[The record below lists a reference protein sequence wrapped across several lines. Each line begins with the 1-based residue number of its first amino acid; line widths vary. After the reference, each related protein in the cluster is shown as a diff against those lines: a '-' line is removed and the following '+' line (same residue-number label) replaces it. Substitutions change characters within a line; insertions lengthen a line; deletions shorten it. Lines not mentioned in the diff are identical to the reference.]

1 MDGQRREDCRT
12 STAFMSE
19 EGAQLRTA
27 HSGRGGGVICL
38 CLCLHLCDTVCGIH
52 VCV

>member
-27 HSGRGGGVICL
+27 HSGRGGGDMFVSML
-38 CLCLHLCDTVCGIH
+38 AFV
-52 VCV
+52 

>member
-27 HSGRGGGVICL
+27 HSGRGGDMFVSML
-38 CLCLHLCDTVCGIH
+38 AFV
-52 VCV
+52 